1 MTTLIAP
8 PLPACTPGTAG
19 TAHGAGTLLVATRL
33 RRNRR
38 DGSALLRD
46 VSVRFEPGELVAIV
60 GSSGAGKTTLLDALA
75 GVHPADDGEVCF
87 DGMERSAWL
96 AVPGNRVGYVP
107 QDDIVHRDLPVRDT
121 LRYAARLRLPHSLS
135 PAEIDAIVDDVIE
148 VVDLGDHAATVVGS
162 LSGGQRKRASIAVEL
177 LRAPSVFFLDEPT
190 SGLDPA
196 TASALIATL
205 RHLTTR
211 GCTVVLTTHS
221 RDDMHAADR
230 VVELGAG
237 GVLLHDRST
246 TPRGSDLPPR
256 SVPVTVLDPA
266 TDHDRPTA
274 ISQWATLV
282 RRNTRTLRHNRLTL
296 ALMLGSPVLV
306 IAMFA
311 VLFPAGV
318 FDGPVTAGDSRS
330 MVAYWMAFA
339 AFFFGLTFGLLQ
351 ICVEMPVLRR
361 ERFAGLGLGAYLAAK
376 LTVTAPVLFAVD
388 TVMLL
393 VLRATGRLPDAD
405 AATYASLSVTLLAT
419 AVTALALGLLASAA
433 VLDASQATIALPM
446 LCFPAVLFAGAMV
459 PVPAMTTAGRA
470 IAAVTP
476 ARWAYEGVADPLD
489 VATRAGAATA
499 GATWLILAAFAAAFL
514 GAAHQVLRVRMR
526 GLW

>member
-1 MTTLIAP
+1 MTMLIAP
-8 PLPACTPGTAG
+8 PLPAGT
-19 TAHGAGTLLVATRL
+19 TGTLLVATGL
-33 RRNRR
+33 RRSRR
-38 DGSALLRD
+38 DGSTLLRD
-46 VSVRFEPGELVAIV
+46 ISVRFEPGELVAIV
-60 GSSGAGKTTLLDALA
+60 GGSGAGKTTLLDALA
-75 GVHPADDGEVCF
+75 GVHPADAGDVCF

-96 AVPGNRVGYVP
+96 AAPGNRVGYVP
-107 QDDIVHRDLPVRDT
+107 QDDIVHRDLPLRDT
-121 LRYAARLRLPHSLS
+121 LRYAARLRLPHARSA
-135 PAEIDAIVDDVIE
+135 AEIDAVVDDVIE
-148 VVDLGDHAATVVGS
+148 VVDLADHAMTVVGS

-177 LRAPSVFFLDEPT
+177 LRAPRMFFLDEPT
-190 SGLDPA
+190 SGLDPS
-196 TASALIATL
+196 TAAALIATL

-237 GVLLHDRST
+237 GVLLHDRAT
-246 TPRGSDLPPR
+246 TPRGPQHPPSPVPARVREASEDHGRPR
-256 SVPVTVLDPA
+256 S
-266 TDHDRPTA
+266 

-282 RRNTRTLRHNRLTL
+282 RRNARTLRHNRLTL

-318 FDGPVTAGDSRS
+318 FDGPATADGSRS

-376 LTVTAPVLFAVD
+376 LTVTAPILFAVD
-388 TVMLL
+388 TVMLV
-393 VLRATGRLPDAD
+393 VLRATGRLPGAD
-405 AATYASLSVTLLAT
+405 VSTYASLSITLLAT
-419 AVTALALGLLASAA
+419 AVAALALGLLASAA

-459 PVPAMTTAGRA
+459 PVPAMTAAGRA
-470 IAAVTP
+470 IAAATP
-476 ARWAYEGVADPLD
+476 ARWGYEAVADPLD
-489 VATRAGAATA
+489 VATRTGAATA
-499 GATWLILAAFAAAFL
+499 GAAWLILAAFAVAFL
-514 GAAHQVLRVRMR
+514 GAAHQVLRLRMR